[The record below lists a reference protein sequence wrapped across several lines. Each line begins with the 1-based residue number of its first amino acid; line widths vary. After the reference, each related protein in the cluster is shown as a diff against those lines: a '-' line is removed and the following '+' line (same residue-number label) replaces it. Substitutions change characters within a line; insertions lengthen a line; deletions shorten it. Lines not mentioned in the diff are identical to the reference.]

1 MLSLLDGVFANK
13 AAFVD
18 QVPFGDNNFVF
29 SLTLENRATIDER
42 LRPRAAIR
50 SVSSAYFNVFSI
62 PLLDGRVFRA
72 TEDAD
77 LTNVAV
83 VNDAFVRT
91 YFSGERIVG
100 HRLKRGNAL
109 AAAPWMTVV
118 GVVGSVR
125 SAGLGLGPEP
135 EVFVPYNQSA
145 SRYLLNLLVKT
156 SSPQG
161 GVVLAIGQRLHAVDS
176 ALSPAAVT
184 TERELVSRG
193 LGRPLF
199 YARLFGV
206 LALAALALGLI
217 GVYGGA
223 VLSIS
228 ARSSE
233 LLLRIC
239 LGAQRGDI
247 LRLVFGDAAVA
258 IVAAAVR
265 RQSRSDRP
273 AAMDGR
279 NRVRCP
285 VNRLDRHG
293 VCRGNH
299 VSVRIRRRLPGN
311 AAGHGPGACGC
322 TESRATLLIVPRSV
336 SE

>member
-1 MLSLLDGVFANK
+1 MLSLLDGVFANR

-77 LTNVAV
+77 LSNVAV

-109 AAAPWMTVV
+109 AVAPWMTVV

-176 ALSPAAVT
+176 ALSPTAVT

-206 LALAALALGLI
+206 LAVAAFALGLI
-217 GVYGGA
+217 GVYGVA

-228 ARSSE
+228 ARTSE

-247 LRLVFGDAAVA
+247 LRLVFGDAAIA
-258 IVAAAVR
+258 IVAAAVAGSLGAIALQQWMAGIVFGVQSIDWAITASAVAVMSLFAFAAVYLAAR
-265 RQSRSDRP
+265 RVMDLVP
-273 AAMDGR
+273 ADALKAAP
-279 NRVRCP
+279 RV
-285 VNRLDRHG
+285 
-293 VCRGNH
+293 
-299 VSVRIRRRLPGN
+299 
-311 AAGHGPGACGC
+311 
-322 TESRATLLIVPRSV
+322 
-336 SE
+336 